1 MKRWTLLFGT
11 LALTVATFGT
21 AVAQPRDLP
30 DGPNRDVVS
39 RRCQECHDLSMVTA
53 AAGLNRDGWNATID
67 EMVSYGFRVTPD
79 ERAQL
84 LEYLSTLRSQHHAAG
99 TAVGWMGPPGDQ
111 ATTFQ

>member
-1 MKRWTLLFGT
+1 MSRSTVLLSA

-21 AVAQPRDLP
+21 AVAQQRDLP

-53 AAGLNRDGWNATID
+53 AAGLSRDGWNATIE
-67 EMVSYGFRVTPD
+67 EMVSYGLRVTPD

-84 LEYLSTLRSQHHAAG
+84 LEYLSTYLG
-99 TAVGWMGPPGDQ
+99 TPR
-111 ATTFQ
+111 

>member
-1 MKRWTLLFGT
+1 MSRSTVLLSA

-21 AVAQPRDLP
+21 AVAQQRDLP

-53 AAGLNRDGWNATID
+53 AAGLSRDGWNATID
-67 EMVSYGFRVTPD
+67 EMVSYRFRVTPD

-84 LEYLSTLRSQHHAAG
+84 LEYLSTYLG
-99 TAVGWMGPPGDQ
+99 TPR
-111 ATTFQ
+111 

>member
-39 RRCQECHDLSMVTA
+39 RRCQECHDLSMVIA
-53 AAGLNRDGWNATID
+53 AAGLSRDGWNATIE
-67 EMVSYGFRVTPD
+67 EMVSYGLRVTPD

-84 LEYLSTLRSQHHAAG
+84 LEYLSTYLG
-99 TAVGWMGPPGDQ
+99 TPR
-111 ATTFQ
+111 